1 MLYFWMALSIA
12 CLLAL
17 ITQTYFFIRAKS
29 ESAIM
34 KHIIE
39 FDSLTG
45 LYTERGFDKKASAVI
60 KRNQYTEFYL
70 INIDID
76 NFGLYQSIYGIDAG
90 NSILQFIGIG
100 IKKVLQK
107 DEIACR
113 LSGDQFFLLI
123 KSDSGDIVER
133 VTRCYELFRPSISD
147 KHITLHFGICKVTDI
162 FTPIQELRY
171 RAWAANRSIK
181 GDQLK
186 TVAIYNSELALK
198 QKKQSEFSTLFA
210 HAIKTNMI
218 KVHLQPKFN
227 ATTEQLVGAEAL
239 SRWVKDETGAFY
251 SPNDFVPILERTS
264 LICHLDFYVYRHVCH
279 TISLLLREGI
289 PVVPISVNFSRQ
301 NLNNKNFCT
310 QLTDIADKY
319 MVPHSLLEIELTE
332 SIFFEDVESLLAV
345 VSKIKAAGF
354 KVAIDDFGKGYSS
367 LNLVSRNTFDVIKI
381 DQSFICEKQSE
392 TNHDAVLKTI
402 LELTKELNLETVAEG
417 VESKDQLDLL
427 KSAGCDVIQGFYFA
441 KPMPIYEFERLLKKN

>member
-17 ITQTYFFIRAKS
+17 ITQTYFFIRTKS

-39 FDSLTG
+39 YDSLTG
-45 LYTERGFDKKASAVI
+45 LYTERGFDKKAGAI
-60 KRNQYTEFYL
+60 LKRNPYIDYYI

-76 NFGLYQSIYGIDAG
+76 NFGLYQSIYGNDAG
-90 NSILQFIGIG
+90 DSILQFIGIG

-107 DEIACR
+107 DEIACHM
-113 LSGDQFFLLI
+113 SGDHFFILI
-123 KSDSGDIVER
+123 KSDSSDIVDR

-147 KHITLHFGICKVTDI
+147 KHITLHFGICQVSDA
-162 FTPIQELRY
+162 FTPVKELRN

-181 GDQLK
+181 GDDLR
-186 TVAIYNSELALK
+186 TVAVYNSELAIK
-198 QKKQSEFSTLFA
+198 QKKQSELSTLFA
-210 HAIKTNMI
+210 HAIKTNLI
-218 KVHLQPKFN
+218 KVHLQPKFD

-239 SRWVKDETGAFY
+239 SRWAKDDNETYY
-251 SPNDFVPILERTS
+251 SPADFIPILERTS

-301 NLNNKNFCT
+301 NLNNQNFCT

-367 LNLVSRNTFDVIKI
+367 LNLVCRNTFDVIKI
-381 DQSFICEKQSE
+381 DQSFINKDHPNSS
-392 TNHDAVLKTI
+392 NNIVLKTI

-417 VESKDQLDLL
+417 VENKEQLDFL
-427 KSAGCDVIQGFYFA
+427 KQAGCDVIQGFYFA
-441 KPMPIYEFERLLKKN
+441 KPMPIYEFERLLKKK